1 MDEGKQLKEPP
12 GEITGVSQVFTRVEL
27 KRLIDQNI
35 QMNAGIKNITEKVQ
49 LLEEEQE
56 KLKMTKE
63 AKMKQNNDMVSDLVR
78 QIIYLRKRIE
88 IQELQHPQADQTHV
102 HNLIKDK
109 PNKTRR
115 KIRDNRESK
124 SVKQQFSI

>member
-1 MDEGKQLKEPP
+1 MFRFAKCTFWSFPPSCVLCLLK
-12 GEITGVSQVFTRVEL
+12 FHH
-27 KRLIDQNI
+27 QNYF
-35 QMNAGIKNITEKVQ
+35 Q
-49 LLEEEQE
+49 LLEKEQE

-88 IQELQHPQADQTHV
+88 IQELEHPQADQTHV